1 MLITLRLIV
10 PEEVADTCKS
20 GGGVVTLRVAVL
32 AYLGF
37 LEEVLGAVLEAFL
50 EAFLEVANLYIAT
63 AITGGRR
70 IISIDGMKG

>member
-1 MLITLRLIV
+1 MITLGLIV

-20 GGGVVTLRVAVL
+20 GEGVATLRVAVL
-32 AYLGF
+32 ACLGF

-50 EAFLEVANLYIAT
+50 EVADFRIAT

-70 IISIDGMKG
+70 I